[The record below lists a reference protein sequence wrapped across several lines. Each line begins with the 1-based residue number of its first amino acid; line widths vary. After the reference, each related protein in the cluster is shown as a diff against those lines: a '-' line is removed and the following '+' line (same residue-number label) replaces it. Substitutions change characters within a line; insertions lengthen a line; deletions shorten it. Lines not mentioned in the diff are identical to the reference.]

1 MCGPGSDYKSGQKM
15 NRTAHNMYT
24 IYSFIDFA
32 GGSALYQHVNMAAT
46 LWYDGAP
53 LRIAGGVGIVEVY
66 HR

>member
-1 MCGPGSDYKSGQKM
+1 
-15 NRTAHNMYT
+15 MYT